1 MSHKGIHLLNR
12 KVSGNHSEKPDRD
25 KFQIWALESHEIQGN
40 DTQQEKY
47 GDDIKRVL
55 VELTRCQEN
64 CRQDKQVANREQDE
78 EGDRLRLTAT
88 NSATQDVNIQQSAD
102 RRMNRRNLR
111 FEVLSNQKNPRY
123 VQEDKYSKYF
133 QASLN

>member
-12 KVSGNHSEKPDRD
+12 KVSGNHSQKADRD

-55 VELTRCQEN
+55 VELTRYQEN
-64 CRQDKQVANREQDE
+64 CRQDQQIADREQDG
-78 EGDRLRLTAT
+78 EGDRLGLAAT
-88 NSATQDVNIQQSAD
+88 HSATQDVNIQQSPD
-102 RRMNRRNLR
+102 RRMHR
-111 FEVLSNQKNPRY
+111 
-123 VQEDKYSKYF
+123 
-133 QASLN
+133 